1 MNKLTKPVI
10 KIVHIDSEVVV
21 ISFITEDY
29 TEFFIEYHLEDEPKF
44 VNESFDHA
52 FGTEHRIGLDL
63 ESVKFDKIVY
73 LDSYEKELTECPDEI
88 KPYEI
93 SIESLVYDEI
103 FSYFDNKLTND
114 YYYYDV

>member
-1 MNKLTKPVI
+1 MNKLNKPVI
-10 KIVHIDSEVVV
+10 KVVHIDAEVVV
-21 ISFITEDY
+21 ISFLSEDY

-52 FGTEHRIGLDL
+52 FGTENMIGLDVD
-63 ESVKFDKIVY
+63 SVNFTKIVY
-73 LDSYEKELTECPDEI
+73 LNSYEKELKECPEEI
-88 KPYEI
+88 KPYEV

-103 FSYFDNKLTND
+103 FNYFDNKITND